1 MQKSSRMFKRV
12 EICFII
18 NHKSKLIESVKK
30 DASSKASAD
39 E

>member
-18 NHKSKLIESVKK
+18 NHKSKLIEGVKK
-30 DASSKASAD
+30 TASNKASAD
-39 E
+39 K